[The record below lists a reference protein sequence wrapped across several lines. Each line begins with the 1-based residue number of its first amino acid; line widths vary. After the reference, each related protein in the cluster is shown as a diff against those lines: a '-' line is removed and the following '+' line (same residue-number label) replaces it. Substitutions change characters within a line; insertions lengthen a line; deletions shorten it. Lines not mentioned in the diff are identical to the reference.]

1 MKAPSTDRDET
12 VSKGIQSIEIG
23 ARLLDVLIETRRAM
37 RLKELAERAGMSP
50 SKARM
55 YLVSLIRTGLIE
67 QGEATGLYAPG
78 PKAMRLGVVA
88 LGRND
93 VLSAARGLVESLGK
107 ELGQPVILSGWD
119 DDGPVVLIVSGSPE
133 ALPIVFRTGVRPP
146 LYTTATGAVFLAFM
160 NKAVADPLLAACPS
174 GDREAL
180 DHMIDEARRQGSIY
194 RDVMRL
200 ARDITLGGYGVINA
214 PIFNGTA
221 IEYVLTVLAPTKGSK
236 KRPAALIRTIE
247 DRIGALQH

>member
-1 MKAPSTDRDET
+1 MKAPSNDREET
-12 VSKGIQSIEIG
+12 GSKGIQSIEIG
-23 ARLLDVLIETRRAM
+23 ARLIDVLIETRQPM
-37 RLKELAERAGMSP
+37 RLKELADRAGMSP

-88 LGRND
+88 LGQND
-93 VLSAARGLVESLGK
+93 VLSASRALVESLGK

-119 DDGPVVLIVSGSPE
+119 GDGPVVLIVSGSPE

-146 LYTTATGAVFLAFM
+146 LYTTATGATFLAFM
-160 NKAVADPLLAACPS
+160 AKTAADPLLAACPK
-174 GDREAL
+174 GDQEGL
-180 DHMIDEARRQGSIY
+180 VEMIDEARKQGSIY

-200 ARDITLGGYGVINA
+200 GRDVTLGGYGVINA
-214 PIFNGTA
+214 PIFNGNI

-236 KRPAALIRTIE
+236 KRPTALIKKIE
-247 DRIGALQH
+247 EQIRALQ

>member
-1 MKAPSTDRDET
+1 MKPRSSDREET
-12 VSKGIQSIEIG
+12 SNKGIQSIEIG
-23 ARLLDVLIETRRAM
+23 ARLLDVLIESRQPM

-67 QGEATGLYAPG
+67 QGETTGLYAPG
-78 PKAMRLGVVA
+78 PKAMRLGIVA
-88 LGRND
+88 LGQND
-93 VLSAARGLVESLGK
+93 VFGAARALVVDLGK

-119 DDGPVVLIVSGSPE
+119 DESPVVLVVSGSPE

-160 NKAVADPLLAACPS
+160 PPVIADPLLAQCPT
-174 GDREAL
+174 GDRAWL
-180 DHMIDEARRQGSIY
+180 DKLIEEARKHGTIY
-194 RDVMRL
+194 RDVMTL
-200 ARDITLGGYGVINA
+200 GPDVTLGGYGVINA
-214 PIFNGTA
+214 PIFSGTS

-236 KRPAALIRTIE
+236 RRPTELIGKIE
-247 DRIGALQH
+247 ERIRGLH